1 MVAEQNN
8 KTNGKGGK
16 GALMTFFLLFT
27 LYFIN
32 VLVGKV
38 KVTYGLNLPHLG
50 NVAEFLLLF
59 VACVSL
65 IVAALKREASE
76 MNSSSETKGDE
87 K

>member
-8 KTNGKGGK
+8 QTNGKGGK
-16 GALMTFFLLFT
+16 SALMTFFLLFAI
-27 LYFIN
+27 YFVN
-32 VLVGKV
+32 VLVGKA

-59 VACVSL
+59 AACVSL

-76 MNSSSETKGDE
+76 MKSSNKTKGDE

>member
-16 GALMTFFLLFT
+16 GALITFFLLFA

-32 VLVGKV
+32 VLVGKA

-59 VACVSL
+59 VACVAL

-76 MNSSSETKGDE
+76 MKSSNETKGEE

>member
-8 KTNGKGGK
+8 QTNGKGGK
-16 GALMTFFLLFT
+16 SALITFFLLFA

-32 VLVGKV
+32 VLAGKAT
-38 KVTYGLNLPHLG
+38 VTYGLNLPHLG

-76 MNSSSETKGDE
+76 MKSSNKTKGDE

>member
-16 GALMTFFLLFT
+16 GALITFFLLFT

-32 VLVGKV
+32 ILVGKA
-38 KVTYGLNLPHLG
+38 KVTYGLDLPHLG

-65 IVAALKREASE
+65 IVAALNREASE
-76 MNSSSETKGDE
+76 MSSSNEIKGDE

>member
-32 VLVGKV
+32 VLVGKA

-59 VACVSL
+59 VACVAL

-76 MNSSSETKGDE
+76 MKSSNETKGDE

>member
-8 KTNGKGGK
+8 KTNGKEGK
-16 GALMTFFLLFT
+16 GALITFFLLFT

-32 VLVGKV
+32 VLVGKA

-50 NVAEFLLLF
+50 NVAEFLLLL
-59 VACVSL
+59 VACVAL
-65 IVAALKREASE
+65 IVAALKKEAAE
-76 MNSSSETKGDE
+76 NNSSNEKKGDE

>member
-1 MVAEQNN
+1 MVAEKNN
-8 KTNGKGGK
+8 KTNGKGGR
-16 GALMTFFLLFT
+16 GALITFFLLFT

-32 VLVGKV
+32 VFVGKV
-38 KVTYGLNLPHLG
+38 KATYGLNLPHLG

-59 VACVSL
+59 VACVAL

-76 MNSSSETKGDE
+76 MNSSSETKGDD

>member
-32 VLVGKV
+32 VLVGKA

-50 NVAEFLLLF
+50 NVAEFLLLL
-59 VACVSL
+59 VACVAL
-65 IVAALKREASE
+65 IVAALKKEAAE
-76 MNSSSETKGDE
+76 NKSSNEIKGDE